1 MIFFIFCFEQLSE
14 IQTSKFFFVCRE
26 IEFKQFNKC
35 SGLFLVG
42 MQIEI
47 NIYLKKIGIADV
59 KKCLDINLISLDVR
73 FA

>member
-1 MIFFIFCFEQLSE
+1 
-14 IQTSKFFFVCRE
+14 
-26 IEFKQFNKC
+26 
-35 SGLFLVG
+35 